1 MISGLTYEQL
11 RSWLSDS
18 MDMKPFR
25 ANQIFSWI
33 HQRGTTEFQQMT
45 NISRSIR
52 EQLETKAMI
61 TALRTDSTLS
71 AEDGTIKYS
80 YLLSD
85 DNRIES
91 VLIPEPP
98 RLTAC
103 LSTQVG
109 CRLGCTFCQTG
120 KMGFKRNLTTDEI
133 VSQLYQLRNTTE
145 TRISNVVFMGM
156 GEPMD
161 NFDDVRDALSIISDD
176 RGICIGSEKSLYPQ
190 LVCRGELR
198 S

>member
-1 MISGLTYEQL
+1 
-11 RSWLSDS
+11 
-18 MDMKPFR
+18 MKPFR

-33 HQRGTTEFQQMT
+33 HLRGVTTFQQMT
-45 NISRSIR
+45 NLSRSTR
-52 EQLETKAMI
+52 DLLETQAVI
-61 TALRTDSTLS
+61 TTLRTDSSLS

-80 YLLSD
+80 YLLKD

-103 LSTQVG
+103 LSSQVG

-120 KMGFKRNLTTDEI
+120 KMGFIRNLTCDEI
-133 VSQLYQLRNTTE
+133 VSQLYQLRSTTE

-161 NFDDVRDALSIISDD
+161 NFDDVI
-176 RGICIGSEKSLYPQ
+176 
-190 LVCRGELR
+190 
-198 S
+198 